1 MVIIMIFLFI
11 MLVMF
16 CTSFMTG
23 AMLLHVGEGHGGT
36 YHVTHDDDG
45 DAADNGAAHV
55 KTMAIKTMMKMMTV
69 MTS

>member
-1 MVIIMIFLFI
+1 
-11 MLVMF
+11 
-16 CTSFMTG
+16 MTG